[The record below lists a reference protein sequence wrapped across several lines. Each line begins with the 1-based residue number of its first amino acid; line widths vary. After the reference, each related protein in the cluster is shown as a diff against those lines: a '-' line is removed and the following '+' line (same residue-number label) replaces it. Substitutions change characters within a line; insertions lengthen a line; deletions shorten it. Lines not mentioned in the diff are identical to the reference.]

1 MYSIFFL
8 GIGVSWFG
16 YYKQGYLE
24 NFSTYLSV
32 NIYLYMYVYA
42 YLLDIHLEVELESQV
57 FSHMFNFTDTAQQ
70 FLTWLCQLS
79 FSSAVY

>member
-16 YYKQGYLE
+16 YYKQWYSE
-24 NFSTYLSV
+24 NFSTCLSV
-32 NIYLYMYVYA
+32 NIYIYMYVYA
-42 YLLDIHLEVELESQV
+42 YLLDIHVEVELELQV
-57 FSHMFNFTDTAQQ
+57 SMHMFNFKDTAAQ
-70 FLTWLCQLS
+70 FLTWLYQFS